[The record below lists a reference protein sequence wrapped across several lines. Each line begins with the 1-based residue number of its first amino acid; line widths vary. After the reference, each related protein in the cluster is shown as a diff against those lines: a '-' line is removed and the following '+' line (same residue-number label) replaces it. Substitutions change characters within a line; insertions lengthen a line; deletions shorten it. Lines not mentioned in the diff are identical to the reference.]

1 MGFIRRYRHG
11 FDDLCG
17 SVCGRRRV
25 QTPAHSQTTQ
35 GQAQHTGGA
44 GADDADTS
52 PLPLTIVLAFDG
64 TNLIGTCCMETFT
77 IRDLRERTG
86 ELVRGA
92 EEGKLS
98 IVTKHGQGVFVAMP
112 FDEAMLRSGVRV
124 ALAVKLFDEEAVS
137 LGKAA
142 KLAGVSQSEFI
153 NHLGALKIPLAR
165 YGADELAQEVAGFA

>member
-1 MGFIRRYRHG
+1 
-11 FDDLCG
+11 
-17 SVCGRRRV
+17 
-25 QTPAHSQTTQ
+25 
-35 GQAQHTGGA
+35 
-44 GADDADTS
+44 
-52 PLPLTIVLAFDG
+52 
-64 TNLIGTCCMETFT
+64 METFT

-124 ALAVKLFDEEAVS
+124 ALAVKLFDEEALS

-153 NHLGALKIPLAR
+153 NHLGALRIPLAR
-165 YGADELAQEVAGFA
+165 YADDELAQEVAAFA